1 MSFSPIPLLMFSN
14 LPVRGGAEEHLLML
28 LQYLDRRYF
37 RLHLACGAKLAE
49 ALRKDLPADIE
60 LFTVELAALHNI
72 SGAVALRRMLRSRN
86 IQILHSHM
94 FWSSL
99 FASPVGWL
107 ARVPVIIE
115 TTHVREQWRK
125 GWKANYWMDRLVG
138 RCVDRYIAVSN
149 ANGRY
154 LREEKGI
161 PSGKVTVIQNGSDL
175 TRFNRQHR
183 APWGMKESLGF
194 GPDDPILLVVA
205 RLEEQK
211 GHRVLLQAM
220 PLVLRQFPTA
230 KLVCVGDGVLR
241 GALEKQVQDLGI
253 AACVRLMGYQSNITD
268 WLAMADVAVLPSF
281 YEGLPLVVV
290 EALAAG
296 KPIVAT
302 AVDGTPEIVID
313 GKTGLLVPPGDAPK
327 LADALCL
334 MLRDSELRQSL
345 ASAGHDFVRR
355 QFSRERQLLETEEC
369 YLRAWEQ
376 ATGNE
381 LPVAV
386 SSSEALQ
393 VAALR

>member
-138 RCVDRYIAVSN
+138 RCVDRYVAVSN
-149 ANGRY
+149 ANGGY
-154 LREEKGI
+154 LRSEKRI
-161 PSGKVTVIQNGSDL
+161 PSSKLTVIQN
-175 TRFNRQHR
+175 
-183 APWGMKESLGF
+183 
-194 GPDDPILLVVA
+194 
-205 RLEEQK
+205 
-211 GHRVLLQAM
+211 
-220 PLVLRQFPTA
+220 
-230 KLVCVGDGVLR
+230 
-241 GALEKQVQDLGI
+241 
-253 AACVRLMGYQSNITD
+253 
-268 WLAMADVAVLPSF
+268 
-281 YEGLPLVVV
+281 
-290 EALAAG
+290 
-296 KPIVAT
+296 
-302 AVDGTPEIVID
+302 
-313 GKTGLLVPPGDAPK
+313 
-327 LADALCL
+327 
-334 MLRDSELRQSL
+334 
-345 ASAGHDFVRR
+345 
-355 QFSRERQLLETEEC
+355 
-369 YLRAWEQ
+369 
-376 ATGNE
+376 
-381 LPVAV
+381 
-386 SSSEALQ
+386 
-393 VAALR
+393 